1 MLVTTVN
8 KVDKLHT
15 WNIKD
20 QAIDILEDQPIE
32 PTKGMFMM
40 SVAPEDYPDTS
51 EKVAYSIYT

>member
-15 WNIKD
+15 WYIED

-32 PTKGMFMM
+32 PTKDMLMM
-40 SVAPEDYPDTS
+40 SVSPKDYPDTS